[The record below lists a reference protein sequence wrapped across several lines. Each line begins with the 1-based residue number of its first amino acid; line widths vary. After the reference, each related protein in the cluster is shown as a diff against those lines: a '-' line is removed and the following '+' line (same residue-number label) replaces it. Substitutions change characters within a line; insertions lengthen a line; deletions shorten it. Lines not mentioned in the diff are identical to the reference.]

1 MTDVSP
7 ISRDQLRARRKT
19 LRNQRRVHVG
29 QWLWRLLA
37 MSGLTT
43 AIFWGATRP
52 VWLIQDPSQINVSG
66 NELLTDDLLQ
76 SLIPLDYPQP
86 LLKVEPE
93 TLAEQLLQRAPIVE
107 ARVSRQ
113 LLPPRL
119 NVHVQE
125 RQPVAVVLP
134 VSDQADLD
142 EQQFLPAGLM
152 DATGAWMPISSFLL
166 SPQSSEFPTLKVRGV
181 QAHYQRYWPQI
192 YEAIQASAIRIN
204 ELDWRD
210 PSNLTLHTELGIVCL
225 GPYTPSLDA
234 QLAML
239 GKMKNLPEELQGT
252 EVAHIDLTNPAMPS
266 IAIVEQGTP
275 P

>member
-7 ISRDQLRARRKT
+7 VSRDQLRARRKS
-19 LRNQRRVHVG
+19 LRNRRRLRIG

-52 VWLIQDPSQINVSG
+52 VWLIQDPSQINISG
-66 NELLTDDLLQ
+66 NELLTDELLQ
-76 SLIPLDYPQP
+76 SLIPLKYPQP

-93 TLAEQLLQRAPIVE
+93 TIAKLLPQRAPIVE
-107 ARVSRQ
+107 AKVSRQ

-119 NVHVQE
+119 NVYVEE

-134 VSDQADLD
+134 ASNGDQPT
-142 EQQFLPAGLM
+142 EKQFLPAGLI
-152 DATGAWMPISSFLL
+152 DAEGAWMPESSFML
-166 SPQSSEFPTLKVRGV
+166 SQQSSQLPKLKVRGV
-181 QAHYQRYWPQI
+181 QTHYQRYWPQI
-192 YEAIQASAIRIN
+192 YEAIQASAIEIN

-210 PSNLTLHTELGIVCL
+210 PSNLVLNTELGIVYL
-225 GPYTPSLDA
+225 GPYTPSLDQ
-234 QLAML
+234 QLAIL
-239 GKMKNLPEELQGT
+239 SKMRNLPEELKGT

-266 IAIVEQGTP
+266 IAVVEQGSEP
-275 P
+275 